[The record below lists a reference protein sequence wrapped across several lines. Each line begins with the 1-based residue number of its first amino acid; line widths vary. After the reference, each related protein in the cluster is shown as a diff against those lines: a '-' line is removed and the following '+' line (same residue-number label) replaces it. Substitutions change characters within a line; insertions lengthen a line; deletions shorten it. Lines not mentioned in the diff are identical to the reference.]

1 MILETNKEYIYID
14 KFEHIVVWVL
24 MGIGLSIFLEFVRA
38 LIIVWWLIKYILH
51 WKKKKKLS
59 WAWTFPIK
67 VKTKVANPCDSY
79 TNLLQW

>member
-1 MILETNKEYIYID
+1 MILETNKEYIYMD

-51 WKKKKKLS
+51 WKKKKK
-59 WAWTFPIK
+59 K
-67 VKTKVANPCDSY
+67 KKTKLGLDIPN
-79 TNLLQW
+79 

>member
-38 LIIVWWLIKYILH
+38 LIIV
-51 WKKKKKLS
+51 
-59 WAWTFPIK
+59 
-67 VKTKVANPCDSY
+67 
-79 TNLLQW
+79 